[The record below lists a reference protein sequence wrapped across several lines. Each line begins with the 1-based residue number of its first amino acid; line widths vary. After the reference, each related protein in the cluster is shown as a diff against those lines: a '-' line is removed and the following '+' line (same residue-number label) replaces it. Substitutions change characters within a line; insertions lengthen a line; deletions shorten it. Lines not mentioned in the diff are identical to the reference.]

1 MKSFRLIFID
11 QDESYT
17 VQTVT
22 SPIKGFIS
30 VRAPKGTTEAMY
42 FEYGNEKAI
51 DAMIGLGTADWPDIK
66 EAVAFNRSYG
76 LYISAPPGNCE
87 DYPTY
92 YGGCYLTTKGLFNF
106 WRVNDPDDPSFD
118 IQVYP
123 GFENVDYDETFAKSE
138 IDVVDINTEAGK
150 SSIIK
155 ITNIDARVFQ
165 RMSYFTLKCWA
176 DSSTR
181 VGENEEV
188 RYHLVNGKIFS
199 VYDDEDSEI
208 QAGFY
213 ELTSDGTYTIILG
226 ATAIT
231 SQDDIVPI
239 DKNITTVVVVTPS
252 TTNGG
257 EVTTVS
263 SFSRARFV
271 STYKLKDGR
280 FFYKD
285 RDCTAQAGAST
296 TDADGNTTTE
306 DMPSTVYVKAAD
318 IDTLNVTKYTP
329 SKNTLSTPHVPYF
342 DMTKF
347 LGEYDAFDIS
357 TVYSEDI
364 DGLTGLELIRHLI
377 LNGCNSLITLRGKFN
392 GANVEK
398 YITPTVGLV
407 DRIYWNINVK
417 NDCFM
422 YVSQKSPNE
431 TPTSITISNIGYD
444 KYKYDMHVSYILK
457 SDFDAFRN
465 GSAAPDGFI
474 RAVIASNADGIIDVV
489 TSTSEKDFLT
499 PSTNLHALYQYSTVT
514 GEWVDVT
521 PNYKTKTFYVDGPLA
536 CKGVNDNSTV
546 NAFCKYTIWK
556 IVNVKK
562 PESFEHETY
571 QMKAG
576 GNYPLKSDIN
586 YNTVTISCK
595 EKVYPGKYTSG
606 GVHYG
611 SLNPEGV
618 DAAGTNIFFPNVL
631 PNDETATFFNVYPVH
646 TLEELGCVNDNGFYT
661 GVKIVDPI
669 GPEQDTYTFTVK
681 GQRPMTAAVQA
692 NIDAGTVGCAW
703 TTNEVYGTRVDA
715 IFEAAIND
723 SIIECQDDIYDDAL
737 VIMECS
743 GQEVFKSA
751 LMSLRQSHRDT
762 STIISPKIITKAEF
776 NNPNTIVVNG
786 RTTGTAQYIGEFK
799 MYDSNTGKY
808 YWCQPIG
815 DVGAMLA
822 RIMEKKYG
830 GIAPAGTNDSQGLGG
845 VLPRAVLAAKWNFKD
860 SQLQILDGK
869 GLNPITFDS
878 KYGLMIQGQKTT
890 QDPDNVTD
898 WSYLGHSMSFDLCK
912 REIRDNVMVKQVHK
926 RISDNYFTIREKQVK
941 AILDKRTT
949 GNDPIWALA
958 TVDVAGVNTPST
970 MAQRKFCIKVKVKV
984 YVYSDFV
991 ELTFVTL
998 GQE

>member
-106 WRVNDPDDPSFD
+106 WRVNDPDEPSYD

-123 GFENVDYDETFAKSE
+123 GFENVDYDETFTKSE

-150 SSIIK
+150 SSVIK
-155 ITNIDARVFQ
+155 ISNVDARVLQ

-176 DSSTR
+176 DTSTR
-181 VGENEEV
+181 ISENEEIK
-188 RYHLVNGKIFS
+188 YHLVNGKIYS
-199 VYDDEDSEI
+199 VYDDQDSEV

-226 ATAIT
+226 ATAIV

-239 DKNITTVVVVTPS
+239 DSNITTVTVVTTT
-252 TTNGG
+252 TTNTG
-257 EVTTVS
+257 TTNTVAGQY
-263 SFSRARFV
+263 SRSRFV
-271 STYKLKDGR
+271 STYKLRAGTN
-280 FFYKD
+280 FYKD
-285 RDCTAQAGAST
+285 LECTMAAGLNGEAMPALVYAKL
-296 TDADGNTTTE
+296 TDLE
-306 DMPSTVYVKAAD
+306 
-318 IDTLNVTKYTP
+318 TLNITRYTP
-329 SKNTLSTPHVPYF
+329 SNNTMSTAHVPFF

-347 LGEYDAFDIS
+347 VGEYNAFDIA
-357 TVYSEDI
+357 TIYSDDI
-364 DGLTGLELIRHLI
+364 PGLTGLELIRYLI
-377 LNGCNSLITLRGKFN
+377 INGNNSLITLKGSF
-392 GANVEK
+392 GSATVEK
-398 YITPTVGLV
+398 YVTPNKGLV
-407 DRIYWNINVK
+407 DRLYWNINIK

-422 YVSQKSPNE
+422 YISQKSPNE

-444 KYKYDMHVSYILK
+444 KYKYDMHVSYVLK
-457 SDFDAFRN
+457 SDFENFKSN
-465 GSAAPDGFI
+465 PPDNFI
-474 RAVIASNADGIIDVV
+474 KAVISSNADGIIDVV
-489 TSTSEKDFLT
+489 TTTAERDFLT
-499 PSTNLHALYQYSTVT
+499 PSTTMHALYQYSAAT
-514 GEWVDVT
+514 GTWTDVT
-521 PNYKTKTFYVDGPLA
+521 ANYKTKSFFIEGPLSYRGA
-536 CKGVNDNSTV
+536 AFSDNETV
-546 NAFCKYTIWK
+546 NAYCRYTIWK
-556 IVNVKK
+556 VVNTKK
-562 PESFEHETY
+562 PDSYEHETY
-571 QMKAG
+571 QMKNG

-586 YNTVTISCK
+586 YNTVTVSCK
-595 EKVYPGKYTSG
+595 EKVYPGKYTTG
-606 GVHYG
+606 GTHTG

-618 DAAGTNIFFPNVL
+618 AADGSNIYFPNVL
-631 PNDETATFFNVYPVH
+631 PNEETATFFNIYPVH
-646 TLEELGCVNDNGFYT
+646 TLDELNCINEEGFYT

-669 GPEQDTYTFTVK
+669 GPEQDTYTFTIK

-723 SIIECQDDIYDDAL
+723 SIVECQDDIYDDAL

-786 RTTGTAQYIGEFK
+786 RSTGTAQYIGEFK
-799 MYDSNTGKY
+799 MYDSATGKY

-830 GIAPAGTNDSQGLGG
+830 GVAPAGTNDSQGLGG
-845 VLPRAVLAAKWNFKD
+845 ILSRAVLAAKWNFKD
-860 SQLQILDGK
+860 SQLQILDEK

-878 KYGLMIQGQKTT
+878 KYGLMMQGHKTT

-926 RISDNYFTIREKQVK
+926 RISDTYFTIREKQVK

-949 GNDPIWALA
+949 GNDPIWNTA
-958 TVDVAGVNTPST
+958 TVDIAGVNTPAT